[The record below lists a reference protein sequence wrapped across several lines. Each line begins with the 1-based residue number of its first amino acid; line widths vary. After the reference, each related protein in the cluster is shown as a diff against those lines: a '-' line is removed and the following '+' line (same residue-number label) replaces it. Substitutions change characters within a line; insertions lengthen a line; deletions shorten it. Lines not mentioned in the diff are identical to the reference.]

1 MTRHP
6 AVLVAPVITL
16 LAVLALLIAARFYDR
31 LPFHPPPCGFRSITG
46 VPCFGCGATRA
57 AKALAGGDV
66 IKALRYHP
74 ALVLG
79 CVLALAWTMLGIRRY
94 QRGLDISPAAQQNQ
108 KLVRAAWITAGI
120 LLANWIYLFFFLPR

>member
-6 AVLVAPVITL
+6 AVLVAPVATF
-16 LAVLALLIAARFYDR
+16 LAVLAMLIAARFYDR
-31 LPFHPPPCGFRSITG
+31 LPLHPPPCGFRTLTG
-46 VPCFGCGATRA
+46 IPCLGCGATRA
-57 AKALAGGDV
+57 AIALAEGDV
-66 IKALRYHP
+66 IKAIRYHP

-94 QRGLDISPAAQQNQ
+94 HRGLDISPAVQQNQ
-108 KLVRAAWITAGI
+108 KLVQTAWITGAI